1 LWNAGRAGIVE
12 GVMASEG
19 AFTTTSRRPRPL
31 ALVAIVLLHLAALYG
46 LGKAFAPDMTASVED
61 AVLSTFTVTVDI
73 PKPPPPPP
81 PPQAKPDSGAS
92 GEEGRKAVP
101 REVVAPKPKVV
112 VKAAPPAPQAS
123 STGSANSSGASA
135 EGSGT
140 GAGGS
145 GSGTGSGNGGSGQ
158 GGGIATRPVWIG
170 GAINNARD
178 YPTPPGG
185 RQARIGTE
193 VVVKVTVGTDGRASN
208 CSVFRPSPDA
218 QADAITCRLVVE
230 RLRFK
235 PATDNAGN
243 PIAAPFYW
251 RQRWF

>member
-1 LWNAGRAGIVE
+1 
-12 GVMASEG
+12 MTSEG
-19 AFTTTSRRPRPL
+19 TFTTSRRRPRPL
-31 ALVAIVLLHLAALYG
+31 TLVAIVLLHIVALYG
-46 LGKAFAPDMTASVED
+46 LAKAFAPGMTASVED
-61 AVLSTFTVTVDI
+61 AVLSTFTVTVDV
-73 PKPPPPPP
+73 PKPPPPPEP
-81 PPQAKPDSGAS
+81 SPDSGAS

-101 REVVAPKPKVV
+101 KAVVAPKPKIV
-112 VKAAPPAPQAS
+112 VKPAPPAPRAS

-135 EGSGT
+135 QGSGT

-145 GSGTGSGNGGSGQ
+145 GTGTGIGAGGSGQ

-185 RQARIGTE
+185 RQARLGTE
-193 VVVKVTVGTDGRASN
+193 VIVKVTVGTDGRASN
-208 CSVFRPSPDA
+208 CSVYKPSPDA
-218 QADAITCRLVVE
+218 EADAITCRLVVE

-235 PATDNAGN
+235 PATDASGN
-243 PIAAPFYW
+243 PVPAPFYW